1 MQLWHESLRGP
12 RRSVGAEQGGRLQLG
27 WACYYRTD
35 DFFPSL
41 SAVISNGDFLLA
53 LSPPEATHPTV
64 CCITSTLHPDKL
76 VVNWWVNNNKLA
88 IMGVEQVSP
97 PTEVNEYI
105 FLKKCRPME
114 VSELSYSSSKIM
126 VDLVKDLSFVFHAN
140 MLEEELLNCA
150 GMSRVYYTRYSYHVH
165 NRVTLITQWP
175 HSPFLNYV
183 LDSFPSCIWYS
194 ILDIKQVV
202 EKQLNDPKQ
211 YNVKMLS

>member
-1 MQLWHESLRGP
+1 
-12 RRSVGAEQGGRLQLG
+12 
-27 WACYYRTD
+27 
-35 DFFPSL
+35 
-41 SAVISNGDFLLA
+41 
-53 LSPPEATHPTV
+53 
-64 CCITSTLHPDKL
+64 
-76 VVNWWVNNNKLA
+76 
-88 IMGVEQVSP
+88 MGVEQVPP

-150 GMSRVYYTRYSYHVH
+150 GMSRVYYTRYSYHVN